1 MKLAEALQE
10 RADLRSKIDDL
21 RSRLANNALVQEGET
36 TAEDPDELLQAL
48 DAAVERT
55 EELTARVNK
64 TNCLTREGD
73 KSVTELIARKDA
85 LSLQLSVYR
94 NIINEAS
101 QSARRA
107 RGTEIKV
114 VSAVNVRELQKKA
127 DHLAQ
132 ELRKTD
138 NRIQEL
144 NWKTELL

>member
-36 TAEDPDELLQAL
+36 TAEDPEELLQAL
-48 DAAVERT
+48 DAAVLRT

-73 KSVTELIARKDA
+73 KSVTELNA
-85 LSLQLSVYR
+85 LSLQLSIYR

-101 QSARRA
+101 QTARRA

-144 NWKTELL
+144 NWKTELLQ

>member
-10 RADLRSKIDDL
+10 RADLRTKIDEL
-21 RSRLANNALVQEGET
+21 RSRLTNNALVQEGDDP
-36 TAEDPDELLQAL
+36 AEDPQELLSAL
-48 DAAVERT
+48 DAAVARS
-55 EELTARVNK
+55 EELTARVNR
-64 TNCLTREGD
+64 TNCLTRAGEG
-73 KSVTELIARKDA
+73 SITELIARKDA

-94 NIINEAS
+94 NLINEAS

-107 RGTEIKV
+107 RGTEIKI

-144 NWKTELL
+144 NWTTELL

>member
-21 RSRLANNALVQEGET
+21 RNRLTNNALTQEGEEP
-36 TAEDPDELLQAL
+36 AEEPDELLSAL
-48 DAAVERT
+48 DAAVAPS
-55 EELTARVNK
+55 EELTARANK
-64 TNCLTREGD
+64 TNCLTRAED
-73 KSVTELIARKDA
+73 CSITELIARKDA
-85 LSLQLSVYR
+85 LSLRLGVYR
-94 NIINEAS
+94 CLINEAS

-107 RGTEIKV
+107 RGTEIRI

>member
-10 RADLRSKIDDL
+10 RADLRTKIDEL
-21 RSRLANNALVQEGET
+21 RSRLTNNALVQEGDDP
-36 TAEDPDELLQAL
+36 AEDPQELLSAL
-48 DAAVERT
+48 DAAVARS

-64 TNCLTREGD
+64 TNCLTRAGD
-73 KSVTELIARKDA
+73 ESITELIARKDA

-94 NIINEAS
+94 NLINEAS

-107 RGTEIKV
+107 RGTEIKI
-114 VSAVNVRELQKKA
+114 VSAVNVRDLQKKA

-132 ELRKTD
+132 ELRQTD

-144 NWKTELL
+144 NWTTELL

>member
-10 RADLRSKIDDL
+10 RADLRTKIDEL
-21 RSRLANNALVQEGET
+21 RSRLTNNALVQEGEEP
-36 TAEDPDELLQAL
+36 AEDPQELLAAL
-48 DAAVERT
+48 DAAVARS

-64 TNCLTREGD
+64 TNCLTRAGEG
-73 KSVTELIARKDA
+73 SITELIARKDA

-94 NIINEAS
+94 NLINEAS

-107 RGTEIKV
+107 RGTEIKI
-114 VSAVNVRELQKKA
+114 VSAVNVRALQKKA

-144 NWKTELL
+144 NWTTELL